1 ATLVVKIQTESNRD
15 GKQRK
20 DVNQDLG
27 PSQKTAKSIQE
38 KADLLDYVMR
48 EDGSVLCKICG
59 EILSS
64 RTHWYRHKYKIHS
77 PISAPGSH
85 PSALFQCEQ
94 CSAFFKSR
102 KGYIGHL
109 ASRHSSTQEISV
121 RSVKQE
127 DGPEKITRGE
137 ILMDSLDESSWEE
150 QKKRDEELVAEI
162 IKPIGKGNRGKT
174 LTKILDHL
182 RKPPKSIQEKADL
195 LDYVMREDGSVLCKI
210 CGEILSSRTHW
221 YRHKYKIHSPIS
233 APGSH
238 PKNLKIYLRIL
249 YKMLSYGCYESPYFL
264 DLLLSPRGG
273 GAFPRRARNLFISSL
288 KSSCSSRNR
297 P

>member
-1 ATLVVKIQTESNRD
+1 MRIKIFSSTEKPKDSTKSSSAATLVVKIQTESNRE
-15 GKQRK
+15 GKQKK
-20 DVNQDLG
+20 DVNQDLGHLG

-150 QKKRDEELVAEI
+150 QRKRDEELVAEI
-162 IKPIGKGNRGKT
+162 IKRVRRECEAQGAAIGRRGYNRRT
-174 LTKILDHL
+174 TI
-182 RKPPKSIQEKADL
+182 
-195 LDYVMREDGSVLCKI
+195 MN
-210 CGEILSSRTHW
+210 SS
-221 YRHKYKIHSPIS
+221 
-233 APGSH
+233 
-238 PKNLKIYLRIL
+238 
-249 YKMLSYGCYESPYFL
+249 
-264 DLLLSPRGG
+264 
-273 GAFPRRARNLFISSL
+273 
-288 KSSCSSRNR
+288 
-297 P
+297 